1 MHSVDGT
8 KAHPARRQE
17 NIILCLL
24 TRVLLCSAIVE
35 TPPHPDEARAVLSL
49 KAMYSGCMD
58 TETIEAAGLGPFL
71 GEAAENGA
79 VGGWPMVLDSWTNEK

>member
-1 MHSVDGT
+1 MYFVDET
-8 KAHPARRQE
+8 KAH
-17 NIILCLL
+17 IILCLL
-24 TRVLLCSAIVE
+24 TRVPLCSAIVE
-35 TPPHPDEARAVLSL
+35 TPPHPSEARAVLSL

-71 GEAAENGA
+71 GEAGENGA